1 METKKTKKTNTDDSN
16 IFNYKDSD
24 TNLGNVPHC
33 IMNLNTFNSV
43 SKCGNEKNENK
54 TFICKYCNFATSKKT
69 DYNRHL
75 NTNKHIPNILS

>member
-43 SKCGNEKNENK
+43 SKCGNEKNE
-54 TFICKYCNFATSKKT
+54 KKHS
-69 DYNRHL
+69 YV
-75 NTNKHIPNILS
+75 NIVTLRRVRKQITIDI

>member
-43 SKCGNEKNENK
+43 SKCGNEKNEK
-54 TFICKYCNFATSKKT
+54 
-69 DYNRHL
+69 
-75 NTNKHIPNILS
+75 NIHM